1 MSDLPGSF
9 HAAMDAAARP
19 NLPRVV
25 KPGDAAKLKA
35 TAEEYEAVFIAQMLQ
50 PMFEGIKT
58 DSRFG
63 GGQAEAIYRGMMV
76 SEYGKA
82 MAKRGGIGL
91 ADALTQSLL
100 KTQEVK

>member
-1 MSDLPGSF
+1 MSDIPASF
-9 HAAMDAAARP
+9 HAATDAATRP

-25 KPGDAAKLKA
+25 KPGDAAKLKQ
-35 TAEEYEAVFIAQMLQ
+35 TAEEYEAVFISQMLQ
-50 PMFEGIKT
+50 PMFDGIKT
-58 DSRFG
+58 DPRFG
-63 GGQAEAIYRGMMV
+63 GGQAEGIYRSMMV

-100 KTQEVK
+100 RTQEVR

>member
-1 MSDLPGSF
+1 MSDLPASF
-9 HAAMDAAARP
+9 HTATDAVARP
-19 NLPRVV
+19 KLPRLV

-58 DSRFG
+58 DGRFG
-63 GGQAEAIYRGMMV
+63 GGQAEGIYRSMMV

-91 ADALTQSLL
+91 AGALTQSLL
-100 KTQEVK
+100 RTQEVK